1 MTIRHI
7 DTGEYIQAQQ
17 EKIERL
23 QAELQWHRTNLTNGY
38 GQVANKE
45 TTMDINLEDFDTTYY
60 ITDNRLWLSLNGQA
74 HLPVDINELVAGYE
88 KRIAELEVTLEQMEG
103 LYAGSTQVAIES
115 GQRIAELEWRNKQ
128 QELSILSLGE
138 AYREQKRWIAELKAE
153 IIATETAA
161 THIADENNNLGRTVE
176 SQVARIAEL
185 EAALASVKKD
195 RDGLEHE
202 LLLVDSERTF
212 TCSSSE

>member
-115 GQRIAELEWRNKQ
+115 GQRIAELEWHRTNLNNGYAKLPANVSTM
-128 QELSILSLGE
+128 E
-138 AYREQKRWIAELKAE
+138 IAEA
-153 IIATETAA
+153 IIAAFPDRYGAIAA
-161 THIADENNNLGRTVE
+161 M
-176 SQVARIAEL
+176 
-185 EAALASVKKD
+185 
-195 RDGLEHE
+195 
-202 LLLVDSERTF
+202 LVSKLNQERTKGRKQHDL
-212 TCSSSE
+212 E